1 MFTVPTDTTDTL
13 ALSVD
18 YLEFAQKGNTIFFH
32 DQRFTHSS
40 ITSTRTEVST
50 TYTFPDLGTM
60 SGDTIL
66 QKVKK
71 SKKVQSKEKAVDPE
85 DATTVIVN
93 ELPIEDI
100 SESL

>member
-1 MFTVPTDTTDTL
+1 
-13 ALSVD
+13 
-18 YLEFAQKGNTIFFH
+18 
-32 DQRFTHSS
+32 
-40 ITSTRTEVST
+40 
-50 TYTFPDLGTM
+50 M
-60 SGDTIL
+60 SGDTIF